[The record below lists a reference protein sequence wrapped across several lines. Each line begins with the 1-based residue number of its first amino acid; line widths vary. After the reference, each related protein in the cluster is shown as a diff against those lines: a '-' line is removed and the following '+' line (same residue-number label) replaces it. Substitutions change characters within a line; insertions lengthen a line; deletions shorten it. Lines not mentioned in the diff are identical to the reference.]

1 MNSGWFKRPIRVLAL
16 GAAVVFL
23 GGMGVVAA
31 FAQVSNMTGQ
41 VMDFDKSAG
50 TLEVEL
56 QRGDFATLYL
66 EKNSHWIF
74 QKVDVGDRVHALV
87 SKENNRLVVKEITL
101 QIGPGVQIDSVQGT
115 VSKVNRRAHSIE
127 VKTSADKEEV
137 LYLDLDSLAV
147 LGKVA
152 VGDRIEAR
160 VETLIEAGGPKKVI
174 RVIVVGSGP

>member
-1 MNSGWFKRPIRVLAL
+1 MESKRLKRLTAALVFGLGVTLLA
-16 GAAVVFL
+16 GTAVTAL
-23 GGMGVVAA
+23 
-31 FAQVSNMTGQ
+31 AQVSSMTGQ

-74 QKVDVGDRVHALV
+74 QKVDIGDRVHATV
-87 SKENNRLVVKEITL
+87 AKENNRLVVKEITL
-101 QIGPGVQIDSVQGT
+101 QIGPGVQIDSVQGV

-127 VKTSADKEEV
+127 VKTAADKEEV
-137 LYLDLDSLAV
+137 LYLDLDSLSA
-147 LGKVA
+147 LGKLA

-160 VETLIEAGGPKKVI
+160 VETVIEAGGPKKVI

>member
-1 MNSGWFKRPIRVLAL
+1 MKRTWLKRPSKALVLGLAAAL
-16 GAAVVFL
+16 L
-23 GGMGVVAA
+23 GGLVVTAA
-31 FAQVSNMTGQ
+31 AQVSSMTGQ

-74 QKVDVGDRVHALV
+74 QKVDIGDRVHATV
-87 SKENNRLVVKEITL
+87 EKQNNRLLVKEITL
-101 QIGPGVQIDSVQGT
+101 QIGPGVQIDSVQGVVT
-115 VSKVNRRAHSIE
+115 KVNRRAHSLE
-127 VKTSADKEEV
+127 VKTAADKEEV
-137 LYLDLDSLAV
+137 LYLDLDALSV

-160 VETLIEAGGPKKVI
+160 VETVIEAGGPKKVI